1 MLYFNHQIKGQRQ
14 ESDPGLKK
22 LIKEPLIWFG
32 GLIVKTTNIEFTRN
46 ELCEVRSLITSE
58 MLKASEIL
66 DEIGDSNDSLD
77 RRLFSYWHDKYQVL
91 KGFYN

>member
-1 MLYFNHQIKGQRQ
+1 M
-14 ESDPGLKK
+14 
-22 LIKEPLIWFG
+22 
-32 GLIVKTTNIEFTRN
+32 KTTNVEFTRD

-77 RRLFSYWHDKYQVL
+77 RRLFSYWYDKYQVL
-91 KGFYN
+91 KGFYDKLSVNFSLELYEVKHDKNF